1 MAETTETPHILLVD
15 DDAELCDLVS
25 QYLRGRGFQ
34 VDSEGDGEKGLAK
47 AQSGQYDLLVLDVML
62 PGINGFEILRRLR
75 ASSSASLPVVM
86 LTAHGDEIDR
96 IVGLELGADD
106 YLPKPFNPRELLA
119 RMRAVL
125 RRGAEKAVIP
135 EVPIQVSA
143 ATIPR
148 ESPGLESSG
157 TEISP
162 DEASISSDWL
172 EADGLIL
179 DPGARSVRRGR
190 ESIELT
196 ATEFDLLHVL
206 MVNAGRVV
214 TREDLSRQ
222 ALGRRLLPF
231 DRSLDLHMS
240 RLRRKLGPRPN
251 GAERIKTLRSVG
263 FLLERDIEA
272 SGAAS
277 KSAP

>member
-1 MAETTETPHILLVD
+1 MGESIETPYILLVD

-25 QYLRGRGFQ
+25 QYLRGRGFR
-34 VDSEGDGEKGLAK
+34 VESEGDGEKGLER

-75 ASSSASLPVVM
+75 ATPETSLPVVM

-125 RRGAEKAVIP
+125 RRGSEKAALP
-135 EVPIQVSA
+135 TSENGKNTDLQAPITGPSA
-143 ATIPR
+143 AARRDPNH
-148 ESPGLESSG
+148 
-157 TEISP
+157 
-162 DEASISSDWL
+162 WL
-172 EADGLIL
+172 DAGELTMDV
-179 DPGARSVRRGR
+179 GARAVRQADESV
-190 ESIELT
+190 ELT

-206 MVNAGRVV
+206 MQHTGRVV
-214 TREDLSRQ
+214 TRDDLSQ
-222 ALGRRLLPF
+222 KALGRRLLPF

-240 RLRRKLGPRPN
+240 KLRRKLGPKSN
-251 GAERIKTLRSVG
+251 GAERIRTLRGVG
-263 FLLERDIEA
+263 FLLERDEVSQSESNHVTA
-272 SGAAS
+272 
-277 KSAP
+277 KS